1 MLFSISLNLAL
12 AVFFLGITYRV
23 IRWFT
28 VKIGP
33 DAGEFTVRTRVVRA
47 ITSLFSVI
55 FSRRLFRLIGA
66 FIFRILFQ
74 GHILIKDPWRWLM
87 HFSIFA
93 GFLLLVLFHA
103 MDDLTSVN
111 LFYDYYPTVNP
122 FLFLRNL
129 CGALVVLG
137 IVIAGARR
145 LTSKGLKKIS
155 TSNDVLALVLLSI
168 MLLSGFVLESSK
180 IISEPIFDEMVEDYG
195 DPEDSEGLEALQ
207 SYWAK
212 NFGVVFAEAPDLSD
226 TELIEAGEEVHL
238 ESCVNCHARP
248 AAAFVSNSISKI
260 IKPAGVWANS
270 IRLDLILWQV
280 HFLCCFVLLAY
291 LPFSKFMHLFTSSVS
306 LLIRSLEDKATLQPA
321 NRITRRV
328 ISLDACM
335 NCGQCSLHCSV
346 EPINRVLG
354 NLDILPSHKLGS
366 LKKYVQKGLT
376 TDYELSDFNEGS
388 FICTECYRCTQVC
401 PAGINLQDLWLTS
414 KDDLALRGPSAPYQ
428 QVRNGVAFGQP
439 PLPSGRE
446 TVGAGSS
453 EPCMLDY
460 SGRPASFSACIQCGT
475 CTNVCPVVADYQQD
489 PQLMGY
495 LDLTPQQIV
504 NTYRLGITQRALSSK
519 MAWDCFMCFKC
530 QEHCPKQIPVAEMMY
545 ELRNNGYK
553 GNREAPISSPSA

>member
-66 FIFRILFQ
+66 FIFRIIFQ

-129 CGALVVLG
+129 CGALVVFG

-306 LLIRSLEDKATLQPA
+306 LLIRSLEDKAT
-321 NRITRRV
+321 
-328 ISLDACM
+328 
-335 NCGQCSLHCSV
+335 
-346 EPINRVLG
+346 
-354 NLDILPSHKLGS
+354 
-366 LKKYVQKGLT
+366 
-376 TDYELSDFNEGS
+376 
-388 FICTECYRCTQVC
+388 
-401 PAGINLQDLWLTS
+401 
-414 KDDLALRGPSAPYQ
+414 
-428 QVRNGVAFGQP
+428 
-439 PLPSGRE
+439 
-446 TVGAGSS
+446 
-453 EPCMLDY
+453 
-460 SGRPASFSACIQCGT
+460 
-475 CTNVCPVVADYQQD
+475 
-489 PQLMGY
+489 
-495 LDLTPQQIV
+495 
-504 NTYRLGITQRALSSK
+504 
-519 MAWDCFMCFKC
+519 
-530 QEHCPKQIPVAEMMY
+530 
-545 ELRNNGYK
+545 
-553 GNREAPISSPSA
+553 